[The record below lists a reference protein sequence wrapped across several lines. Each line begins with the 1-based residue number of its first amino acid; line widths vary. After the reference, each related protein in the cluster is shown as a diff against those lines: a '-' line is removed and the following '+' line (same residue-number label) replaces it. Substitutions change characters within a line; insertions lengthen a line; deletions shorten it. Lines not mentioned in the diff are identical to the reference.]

1 MPWTA
6 KDATKKTKKA
16 NTPARARQWAAVA
29 NSVLQRTGNEALA
42 IREANAVVGRTA
54 APKRKKRKA

>member
-16 NTPARARQWAAVA
+16 STPRKQRQWEHVA
-29 NSVLQRTGNEALA
+29 NALLAKGASEKSA
-42 IREANAVVGRTA
+42 IMQASGVVKNTR
-54 APKRKKRKA
+54 